1 MHHPTPA
8 VAYTLA
14 APATLDALVRQHAA
28 LAIEAQADP
37 GAMPASDSAYDVA
50 WALARRLGFIEADAA
65 VIAQAWDRRSAREGH
80 WRADWPDD
88 PLDFG
93 LGTAAAAT
101 QPGRAADKPVGTVN
115 AAGPTALP
123 FAPHP
128 DGLGLYAVLPNA
140 AWVQRMAAAGVP
152 TLQLRYK
159 PSANQGPGTQTEAAS
174 SATNAPGASSAQ
186 AAAKPCAE
194 VLAQVRAAVAAVAST
209 ASRLYINDHWQAA
222 IEAGAY
228 GVHQGQ
234 EDLDAL
240 APEALDAL
248 RSAGLRLGISTHGY
262 AELLR
267 AAALRPSYIALGAV
281 FPTTLKA
288 MATVPQGCARLR
300 AYAQLLARLR
310 PAIPTVA
317 IGGIGLEHLGAIA
330 ASGVGSFAVV
340 RALTA
345 SPDPAAAAQALQ
357 RRWAELRPL
366 TGA

>member
-8 VAYTLA
+8 VAYALA

-37 GAMPASDSAYDVA
+37 SATPASDSAYDVA

-65 VIAQAWDRRSAREGH
+65 VIAQAWGQRSAREGH

-101 QPGRAADKPVGTVN
+101 QPGSAAEHP
-115 AAGPTALP
+115 AATNSPPP
-123 FAPHP
+123 FASHP

-159 PSANQGPGTQTEAAS
+159 PSANPGPGTPPE
-174 SATNAPGASSAQ
+174 
-186 AAAKPCAE
+186 AE

-228 GVHQGQ
+228 GVHLGQ

-240 APEALDAL
+240 EPEALDAL
-248 RSAGLRLGISTHGY
+248 RAAGLRLGISTHGY

-288 MATVPQGCARLR
+288 MPTAPQGCARLR

-357 RRWAELRPL
+357 RRWADLTAAQRRPPR
-366 TGA
+366 

>member
-8 VAYTLA
+8 VAYALA

-37 GAMPASDSAYDVA
+37 GAIPASDSAYDVA
-50 WALARRLGFIEADAA
+50 WAVARRLGFIESDAA
-65 VIAQAWDRRSAREGH
+65 VIAQAWGQRSAREGH

-101 QPGRAADKPVGTVN
+101 QPGSAAEHP
-115 AAGPTALP
+115 AATNSPPP
-123 FAPHP
+123 FASHP

-159 PSANQGPGTQTEAAS
+159 PSANPGPGTPPE
-174 SATNAPGASSAQ
+174 
-186 AAAKPCAE
+186 AE
-194 VLAQVRAAVAAVAST
+194 VLAQVRAAVAGVAGT

-222 IEAGAY
+222 IQAGAY
-228 GVHQGQ
+228 GVHLGQ

-240 APEALDAL
+240 EPEALDAL
-248 RSAGLRLGISTHGY
+248 RAAGLRLGISTHGY

-288 MATVPQGCARLR
+288 MPTAPQGCARLR

>member
-8 VAYTLA
+8 VAYALA

-37 GAMPASDSAYDVA
+37 GAIPASDSAYDVA
-50 WALARRLGFIEADAA
+50 WAVARRLGFIESDAA
-65 VIAQAWDRRSAREGH
+65 VIAQAWGQRSAREGH

-101 QPGRAADKPVGTVN
+101 QPGSAAEHP
-115 AAGPTALP
+115 AATNSPPP
-123 FAPHP
+123 FASHP

-159 PSANQGPGTQTEAAS
+159 PSANPGPGTPPE
-174 SATNAPGASSAQ
+174 
-186 AAAKPCAE
+186 AE

-228 GVHQGQ
+228 GVHLGQ

-240 APEALDAL
+240 EPEALDAL
-248 RSAGLRLGISTHGY
+248 RAAGLRLGISTHGY

-288 MATVPQGCARLR
+288 MPTAPQGCARLR

-357 RRWAELRPL
+357 RRWADLTAAQRRPPR
-366 TGA
+366 